1 MSRYIDESIKSLIY
15 DLETEAKSSHD
26 DDPDNEYLDGYFD
39 GLHHAA
45 KELSTAPT
53 VDAVPVVRCRKCER
67 WTNPIPIEMKEE
79 GYGYC
84 GVLWTNTHENEYC
97 AWGERKT
104 DGGIQT
110 I

>member
-1 MSRYIDESIKSLIY
+1 MSRYIDAIPLIEKWEKECGRGTNNGTCQG
-15 DLETEAKSSHD
+15 DCFDCQFPEAID
-26 DDPDNEYLDGYFD
+26 
-39 GLHHAA
+39 
-45 KELSTAPT
+45 ELKDAPP

-97 AWGERKT
+97 AWGERRS
-104 DGGIQT
+104 DEQQPQGQGV
-110 I
+110 